1 MKTSTEELAAF
12 VAVVDCGSITAAA
25 EQLAQTTSGISRAL
39 TRLEKKLETTL
50 LNRTTRRLELTEEG
64 TLFLTHARR
73 IIASIDEAEESLI
86 VRHQHPSGR
95 LRVDAASPFML
106 HVIVPLIG
114 RFRERYPA
122 VDLELTSND
131 QFIDLLERR
140 TDVAIRIGTLQD
152 STLHARALGQ
162 TRLRVLA
169 APSYLARW
177 GTPESPEALRQH
189 TLLGFIAPSTLNTWP
204 LVDRGETGR
213 AVTPTL
219 TASSGETLRQ
229 MALNGVGITCLADFM
244 TREDRAA
251 GCLIEV
257 LPDHTPPSFQPIHAV
272 YYQNTQLAARIRC
285 LLDFLSEI
293 LPGKL

>member
-106 HVIVPLIG
+106 HVIVPLIS

-169 APSYLARW
+169 APSYLARC
-177 GTPESPEALRQH
+177 GTPESPEVLQQH

-204 LVDRGETGR
+204 LVHRDGTGLT
-213 AVTPTL
+213 VTPAL

-229 MALNGVGITCLADFM
+229 MALDGVGITCLADFM
-244 TREDRAA
+244 THEDRAA
-251 GCLIEV
+251 GRLIEV
-257 LPDHTPPSFQPIHAV
+257 LPDYTPPTFQPIHAV
-272 YYQNTQLAARIRC
+272 YYQNTQLSARIRC

>member
-12 VAVVDCGSITAAA
+12 VAVIDCGSITAAA

-39 TRLEKKLETTL
+39 ARLEKKLETTL

-64 TLFLTHARR
+64 ALFLTHARR

-140 TDVAIRIGTLQD
+140 TDIAIRIGTLQD

-169 APSYLARW
+169 APSYLARH
-177 GTPESPEALRQH
+177 GVPDSPEALQEH
-189 TLLGFIAPSTLNTWP
+189 TLIGFIAPSTLNAWP
-204 LVDRGETGR
+204 LVHRDGTGLT
-213 AVTPTL
+213 VTPAL
-219 TASSGETLRQ
+219 TASSGETLRR
-229 MALNGVGITCLADFM
+229 MALDGVGITCLADFM
-244 TREDRAA
+244 TREDRAT
-251 GCLIEV
+251 GRLIEV
-257 LPDHTPPSFQPIHAV
+257 LPDHTPRTFQPIHAV
-272 YYQNTQLAARIRC
+272 YYQNTQLSARIRC